1 MRSQPILFVLLAV
14 LMLGGCAASPEPDP
28 RGDLYQALGE
38 REGIQSIVEEALF
51 RATEDTRIAH
61 HFRGV
66 DMSSLSD
73 LIGEQ
78 ICELAGGP
86 CEYSGRDMTEAHQ
99 DLDISRADF
108 NALVEHLIDAME
120 RARVPVPAQNR
131 LIAKLVPMHGQIVRG
146 DGE

>member
-1 MRSQPILFVLLAV
+1 MQRYPMLFVLLAG
-14 LMLGGCAASPEPDP
+14 LTLGGCAVSPEPDP
-28 RGDLYQALGE
+28 RGELYQALGE
-38 REGIQSIVEEALF
+38 QEGIQAIVEETLF

-66 DMSSLSD
+66 DLGNVRD
-73 LIGEQ
+73 LISEQ

-131 LIAKLVPMHGQIVRG
+131 LIAKLAPMHGDIVSDDR
-146 DGE
+146 